1 MRLAASCISPSL
13 EGWATGEQLGDW
25 LHFARGA
32 DVADSLRCA
41 GVLLAGLV
49 AEHARADL
57 GAEEDGGQAAAG
69 VGAAADEEE
78 VVEAGE
84 FVLGAEVEHLAQV
97 VGEVEGGAFVDVEA
111 LPGVGGVDDFLL
123 DPAAE
128 VDAHLV
134 ADLVEGTFAVGRH
147 GLLPVDFA
155 VAVGRGDEQVDAAL
169 AFGGEG
175 GVDAT
180 GVADVDAGVLADG
193 AVGGDIG
200 EILLV
205 FAADVDGVVREIDIA
220 VNAQVEHGGGAGVF
234 FGVEGLGLI
243 LRSCAVADARGDEIL
258 ESPGC
263 IGVDEDV
270 VVREG
275 RVGEGTF
282 VCDADAGCVV
292 VATEGDFGHG
302 GIGDD
307 LDVEFVG
314 EFGEGLHESV
324 AAADWVPDA
333 VFVLDERQDGEEAG
347 AVKGGHAQVLG
358 LKTHGE
364 FDVRISE
371 VAAELIVD
379 ALPRL

>member
-243 LRSCAVADARGDEIL
+243 LRSCAVADVGGDEIF

-263 IGVDEDV
+263 VGVDEDV
-270 VVREG
+270 VVLASGPLFAMRTPVAWLSLLKVISATG
-275 RVGEGTF
+275 ASVMILTLSSLASLARA
-282 VCDADAGCVV
+282 CMRAWQPPMGCQMPYSYSMNGKMVKRLGQSK
-292 VATEGDFGHG
+292 GDMPRY
-302 GIGDD
+302 
-307 LDVEFVG
+307 LD
-314 EFGEGLHESV
+314 
-324 AAADWVPDA
+324 
-333 VFVLDERQDGEEAG
+333 
-347 AVKGGHAQVLG
+347 
-358 LKTHGE
+358 
-364 FDVRISE
+364 
-371 VAAELIVD
+371 
-379 ALPRL
+379 